1 MMEKIFQE
9 SLQEER
15 IIRGFIFASTK
26 KTESECLNKLIF
38 GTDRV
43 YGPVVIRIRKDDLI
57 FLNNH

>member
-26 KTESECLNKLIF
+26 KN
-38 GTDRV
+38 
-43 YGPVVIRIRKDDLI
+43 RIRMFKQTN
-57 FLNNH
+57 FWN